1 MKRESFFQRLLVLM
15 SELPY
20 YSINNILLVLY
31 QRPKATFLQDECFW
45 RSNGR
50 NVIGHE
56 RQVFLF
62 VPNHSTNRA
71 ELSFKQ
77 HGFYDVSQTEG
88 DKFSKK
94 NESLRRSPITD
105 FEKNMFVK
113 NVCLSIRG
121 KTPFDNNK
129 SEFWLSIDELIRYYD
144 ENLNQA
150 QQISIKYIISQRYG
164 IEFNVLPILD
174 QTLYEDALKLKVYLS
189 GIHAGALTIVRLL
202 DSLLSYK
209 DYEHHNIY
217 SEGYEESLNYLTLQF
232 GLKLNCKNNSTTVV
246 QLLDLKAGETI
257 EVELVFIKELKK
269 YYYRKKNG
277 LIIPLVETSS
287 KGSYRIISVP
297 VIEGSL
303 TFETFKNDLI
313 DLIRLEKEDVHYYIK
328 AKGGTE
334 LTRYNS
340 SKEARAKIIRMLLSY
355 ALNTHDIVKEGSRN
369 HAALLSIKRS
379 LRSYIHALDRLR
391 GKTTNGSGKG
401 IIELAREYK
410 LHSNSKVIK
419 VEELCNK

>member
-1 MKRESFFQRLLVLM
+1 MKRESFYQRLLILM

-20 YSINNILLVLY
+20 YSINNLLLVLY

-50 NVIGHE
+50 NIIDHE
-56 RQVFLF
+56 RQVYLF
-62 VPNHSTNRA
+62 VPNHSANKA

-88 DKFSKK
+88 DKFLKK
-94 NESLRRSPITD
+94 NELLRRSNITE

-121 KTPFDNNK
+121 KTHPGIDEQ
-129 SEFWLSIDELIRYYD
+129 SEFWLCVDDLISYYD
-144 ENLNQA
+144 ENLNEA
-150 QQISIKYIISQRYG
+150 QIISIKYVISQRYG
-164 IEFNVLPILD
+164 IEFNVLPMLD
-174 QTLYEDALKLKVYLS
+174 QTLYENVTKLKSFLNE
-189 GIHAGALTIVRLL
+189 IHEGSLTIVRLL

-209 DYEHHNIY
+209 NYEHHNIY
-217 SEGYEESLNYLTLQF
+217 AEGYKESLNYLNLQF
-232 GLKLNCKNNSTTVV
+232 GLKLNCQNSNTVV
-246 QLLDLKAGETI
+246 QLLDLKASETI
-257 EVELVFIKELKK
+257 AVELVFIKELNK

-297 VIEGSL
+297 IIEGSL
-303 TFETFKNDLI
+303 TFGTFKNDLI
-313 DLIRLEKEDVHYYIK
+313 DIIRLEKEDAHYCIK

-340 SKEARAKIIRMLLSY
+340 SKEARVKIIKMLLSY
-355 ALNTHDIVKEGSRN
+355 ALNTHDIAIDGSRN
-369 HAALLSIKRS
+369 HTALLSIKKS
-379 LRSYIHALDRLR
+379 LRSYVHALERLR
-391 GKTTNGSGKG
+391 GKITNGSGKG
-401 IIELAREYK
+401 IIELAREYN
-410 LHSNSKVIK
+410 LHSK
-419 VEELCNK
+419 VEEICSK